1 MKVLDI
7 RNARYRYHFIHKDN
21 FSIFCHNTSLLYV
34 DKSLQTWAADI
45 TLDIYVREDKK
56 ICWKSTMAV
65 GDGSQTIS
73 C

>member
-56 ICWKSTMAV
+56 NMLEKHHGGWGMEAKP
-65 GDGSQTIS
+65 
-73 C
+73 